1 MYKKQMTLQRVVC
14 YLLLAAAVLVFIY
27 SLGIMTD
34 MYENNFA
41 YLAEDPESPLVE
53 GTEIY
58 YNMQEF
64 NQSLTGAGILLLLLA
79 VSQFAAQTHCR
90 RKYYVANYITVGVT
104 AVANIAVSAWALIEV
119 FSYKAQYVLIDFEGV
134 AFWAEI
140 LGKTY
145 TDSTFWFDISI
156 FVFGFLLLITAL
168 SVFNLFWKVK
178 LMKEERALLEEG
190 KENTVNA

>member
-14 YLLLAAAVLVFIY
+14 YLLLVAAVLVFIY

-53 GTEIY
+53 GTEVY

-64 NQSLTGAGILLLLLA
+64 NQSLTGVGIALILLA
-79 VSQFAAQTHCR
+79 VSQFVTQTHCR
-90 RKYYVANYITVGVT
+90 RKYYIANYITVGVT
-104 AVANIAVSAWALIEV
+104 AVANVAASVWALIKV
-119 FSYKAQYVLIDFEGV
+119 FSYRADYLLVDFEGV

-145 TDSTFWFDISI
+145 TESTFWFDISV
-156 FVFGFLLLITAL
+156 FVFAFLFIATGL
-168 SVFNLFWKVK
+168 SVFNLYLKNKV
-178 LMKEERALLEEG
+178 MKEEQALIAEG
-190 KENTVNA
+190 KENV